1 MQSVG
6 LYKPAQFCFN
16 TETLRDENSL
26 LFDQNVDWVQSM
38 GFSPQSKKIPK
49 ELD

>member
-6 LYKPAQFCFN
+6 LYKLTQFSFN

-26 LFDQNVDWVQSM
+26 LFDQNVDWVKSM
-38 GFSPQSKKIPK
+38 GFSPQSKKK

>member
-26 LFDQNVDWVQSM
+26 LFDQNVDWVKSM
-38 GFSPQSKKIPK
+38 GFSPQSKKK